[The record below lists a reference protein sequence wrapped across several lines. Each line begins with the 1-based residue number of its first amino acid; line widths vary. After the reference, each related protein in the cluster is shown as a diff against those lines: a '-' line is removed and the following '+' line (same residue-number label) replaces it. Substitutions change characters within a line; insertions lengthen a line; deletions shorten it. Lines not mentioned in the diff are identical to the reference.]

1 MKLFV
6 PLQPPLLRTV
16 QLGLRVTVEAV
27 TSLVM
32 AKKTGQAPLYVD
44 MFPLHLFMFGN
55 LFWLSDKHYVRNH

>member
-1 MKLFV
+1 MTLFV
-6 PLQPPLLRTV
+6 SLQPPLLRTV

-44 MFPLHLFMFGN
+44 MFPLHLFMLGN
-55 LFWLSDKHYVRNH
+55 LF